1 MYSVLDK
8 KIIEYKNVFLQHFSN
23 HNVEVIEFTF
33 RCIQVASEKNV
44 SFSNLYLYQM

>member
-1 MYSVLDK
+1 MYGVLDK

-33 RCIQVASEKNV
+33 RCIQAASEKNV